1 MAEERAQR
9 RLAAILAADVV
20 GYGRLMQADEAGTL
34 AALKSHRKD
43 ILQPLIAKHHG
54 RIIKLMGDGVL
65 VEFGSAVN
73 AVTCAVELQGK
84 MGAANADLP
93 ENRRIVLRIG
103 INLGDVIVE
112 GSDLYGDGVNI
123 AARLEALAEPG
134 SVFVSQ
140 VVYSQVRGKLPYG
153 FKDLGDQSLKNMAEA
168 VRVYRVGP
176 GGEALTTARPGLA
189 LPDKPSIAVL
199 AFSNMSGDPEQE
211 YFSDGITEDIITELS
226 RFRSLF
232 VIARNS
238 SFAYKGRALDLR
250 EIGRNL
256 GVRYVVEGS
265 IRRAGNRARVRA
277 QLIDASTG
285 NHLWAEHYDRELEDI
300 FSVQDEI
307 TRRIVTSIAPRIEA
321 EGLDLAKR
329 RLPEDMRAYD
339 YYLRAK
345 SLVDTPRGIGDLKQ
359 GREYC
364 ERAIEIDASFARAH
378 AYRALSYIVGITLIE
393 SHNLDDWRRQAMES
407 AETAVAL
414 DPMDG
419 VCHWALSEAA
429 LHAKQPDRARDHIAR
444 ALALN
449 PNDADVLAVS
459 GLIEA
464 ATGDPEAG
472 LHQLNL
478 ATERNPSSPPLYHWW
493 RGVILCLSGEFDEAL
508 HAFNRFG
515 TPNPGVLR
523 WRAATLVQLGR
534 IDEARA
540 DVRALLAIRP
550 GATISEVK
558 RSLNYV
564 SKLDHYFDNLRQADL
579 PE

>member
-1 MAEERAQR
+1 
-9 RLAAILAADVV
+9 
-20 GYGRLMQADEAGTL
+20 
-34 AALKSHRKD
+34 
-43 ILQPLIAKHHG
+43 
-54 RIIKLMGDGVL
+54 
-65 VEFGSAVN
+65 
-73 AVTCAVELQGK
+73 
-84 MGAANADLP
+84 
-93 ENRRIVLRIG
+93 
-103 INLGDVIVE
+103 
-112 GSDLYGDGVNI
+112 
-123 AARLEALAEPG
+123 
-134 SVFVSQ
+134 
-140 VVYSQVRGKLPYG
+140 
-153 FKDLGDQSLKNMAEA
+153 
-168 VRVYRVGP
+168 
-176 GGEALTTARPGLA
+176 
-189 LPDKPSIAVL
+189 
-199 AFSNMSGDPEQE
+199 
-211 YFSDGITEDIITELS
+211 
-226 RFRSLF
+226 
-232 VIARNS
+232 
-238 SFAYKGRALDLR
+238 
-250 EIGRNL
+250 
-256 GVRYVVEGS
+256 
-265 IRRAGNRARVRA
+265 
-277 QLIDASTG
+277 
-285 NHLWAEHYDRELEDI
+285 LEDI

-329 RLPEDMRAYD
+329 RPPEDMRAYD

-345 SLVDTPRGIGDLKQ
+345 SQVDTPRGIADLKQ

-393 SHNLDDWRRQAMES
+393 SDNLDDWRRQAMES

-419 VCHWALSEAA
+419 VCHWALREAA
-429 LHAKQPDRARDHIAR
+429 LHAKQPGRARDHIAR

-472 LHQLNL
+472 LRQLNQ

-508 HAFNRFG
+508 HAVDRFG

-564 SKLDHYFDNLRQADL
+564 SKLDYYFDNLRQADL